1 MNSGVTRGAL
11 NPKNA
16 PHLVLGVH
24 SHATSNEVLSA
35 FALSSR
41 RIKSNSSSPFTI
53 LQLTEALDVVQKK
66 SSETSNPLQ
75 YSIPANPRI
84 HSQSASFENLGK
96 RYTPTSDFADLDVS
110 SIQGEQR
117 VQAAQTFLSAC
128 LHELFVWNF
137 EKSMEYAKTCL
148 RLSVEEDERDEAL
161 NVLAANLAFSGELS
175 RSLDALKK
183 AVEGRWN
190 LALQTNLAL
199 LAIEEDP
206 GLAVTQMSFLI
217 DGAQTI
223 SEKLAATRT
232 AIALW
237 TKTQSDETGS
247 DDEDDFAPLPDRLL
261 RSMHSLIGH
270 PSMTEE
276 EFFDIGMFLARVE
289 GEKFVSSKEFS
300 MSVHINSLSSELVRL
315 RAKGIFEFINEVVGI
330 SRRDTQNK
338 KPWIQS
344 QVDEF
349 VEMIVSRLTSEVD
362 ENGIGASLAFTF
374 LNQGLDC
381 STFSRTALRP
391 LLIQEIAQSFD
402 PTDQPNENFIKWYKE
417 ASDAISSNRFNAP
430 EERLEILRPIHAHA
444 GNILGSLYHS
454 GILSFGQQL
463 ESGANSLR
471 SRMSGFVNRF
481 TANKTEIRA
490 FSLEIIQGCDECIA
504 TYNKVIPFVS
514 DHDLRN
520 NMNSILRVLNE
531 IRTDLRQFI

>member
-1 MNSGVTRGAL
+1 MNSGVTGGAL

-16 PHLVLGVH
+16 PYLVLGVH
-24 SHATSNEVLSA
+24 SRANSNEVLSA

-41 RIKSNSSSPFTI
+41 RIKNNSSSPFTI
-53 LQLTEALDVVQKK
+53 HELTEALDIVQNK
-66 SSETSNPLQ
+66 SSENSNPLQ
-75 YSIPANPRI
+75 YSIPANPRV
-84 HSQSASFENLGK
+84 HNQSASFESLGK
-96 RYTPTSDFADLDVS
+96 RYTPTSDFSDLDIS

-117 VQAAQTFLSAC
+117 AQAAQTFLSAS

-137 EKSMEYAKTCL
+137 EKSMELAKTCL
-148 RLSVEEDERDEAL
+148 RLSVDEDERDEAL

-289 GEKFVSSKEFS
+289 GEKFVTSNEFR
-300 MSVHINSLSSELVRL
+300 MAVHNNTLSSELVRL
-315 RAKGIFEFINEVVGI
+315 RAKGIFEFVNEVVRI
-330 SRRDTQNK
+330 SRRDTQGE

-349 VEMIVSRLTSEVD
+349 VEMIVSRLTSDDD
-362 ENGIGASLAFTF
+362 ENGSGASLAFSF
-374 LNQGLDC
+374 LDQGLDC

-402 PTDQPNENFIKWYKE
+402 PTHQPNEKFIQWYKE
-417 ASDAISSNRFNAP
+417 ASVAISSNRFNAP
-430 EERLEILRPIHAHA
+430 EERLEILRPIHSHA
-444 GNILGSLYHS
+444 GNILGALYHS
-454 GILSFGQQL
+454 GIISFAQQL
-463 ESGANSLR
+463 ESGANSVR
-471 SRMSGFVNRF
+471 NRMSGIMNRF
-481 TANKTEIRA
+481 TANKTAIRSI
-490 FSLEIIQGCDECIA
+490 SLEIIQGCDECIT

-520 NMNSILRVLNE
+520 NMNNILRALNDM
-531 IRTDLRQFI
+531 RTDLRRFI